1 VLSGT
6 NRNNVRIV
14 VLAGKLRSGLAPHQC
29 GANPLDLV
37 SRDLLTVA
45 RTTKYN
51 PEGFNTRSLVVGHSS
66 RGVDAERRVI
76 IQSVIFLGAMIDD
89 LVTGLGQVG
98 LQILTKFKTRVVG
111 GNVDA
116 HALILGRIGWS
127 SSHAGP
133 RRIGE
138 VVPGENLTRLEA
150 QERAAAL
157 QVESY
162 EIKLDLTRGAEVFGS
177 TTKATFTAK
186 PGANTFI
193 DAIART
199 IHSIT
204 LNGVGL
210 DPATVFDGARIRLDG
225 LAANNTL
232 IVDGD
237 FAFTNTG
244 EGLHRFVDPVDGE
257 VYLYSQF
264 EVPDSRRVFTVFEQP
279 DLKATFQFTITAP
292 GYWNVMSNQPT
303 PPAIDNGDETATWA
317 FGHTPRLSSYVTAI
331 VAGPYVGSTSE
342 LTSLDGRIIPL
353 GAYCRASLAENLDAD
368 YIFEK
373 TREGFAFYEEKFD
386 FPYPFDKYDQ
396 IFVPEFNAGAM
407 ENAGCVTFTEAYVF
421 RSKVTDAMRERRVI
435 TILHELAHMWFGDLV
450 TMRWWNDL
458 WLNESFAEYAAALSC
473 AEATEWTEAWT
484 TFAAME
490 KSWAYRQDQLPST
503 HPIVAEIP
511 DLDSVRVNFDGI
523 TYAKGASVLKQL
535 SAWVGEKEFLAGVS
549 EYFKKHKFGNTE
561 LTDLLVEL
569 EKASGRD
576 LTAWSKLWL
585 ETAGVNTLRPEISV
599 DAAGHI
605 SSFAITQT
613 APAGWPTIRPHRLGI
628 GFYNVSGGKLERIE
642 RFEFDIDG
650 PRTEIAELVGKTHPD
665 FVLINDDDLAYAKIR
680 LDETSL
686 KTAIAHLSNIADPL
700 ARSLVWGAA
709 WDATRD
715 AETPARDFIDLVL
728 GNIATESESTTVRTV
743 VGQLLL
749 ATNAYTAPETRKA
762 QQVRVADALWQL
774 ASNAKAGSDSQFQ
787 FLKAFT
793 QVASTDAHLD
803 TIASLRSGDT
813 SLPGLD
819 IDTDLGWELLIALA
833 QGGRA
838 SNADIDAYLAEDNTA
853 TGAQSAA
860 HARAAL
866 PGAEN
871 KQKAWDSVWVADDK
885 PNLIVRATGL
895 GFGRAHD
902 NSVFVPFIK
911 QYFDNIERVWAD
923 RSYAIADELLEGF
936 YPASLVNEHL
946 AAETRAWLDT
956 HKDVEPPLRRYVV
969 ESLAGVERS
978 LAAQARDAK

>member
-1 VLSGT
+1 
-6 NRNNVRIV
+6 
-14 VLAGKLRSGLAPHQC
+14 
-29 GANPLDLV
+29 
-37 SRDLLTVA
+37 
-45 RTTKYN
+45 
-51 PEGFNTRSLVVGHSS
+51 
-66 RGVDAERRVI
+66 
-76 IQSVIFLGAMIDD
+76 M
-89 LVTGLGQVG
+89 
-98 LQILTKFKTRVVG
+98 
-111 GNVDA
+111 
-116 HALILGRIGWS
+116 
-127 SSHAGP
+127 
-133 RRIGE
+133 
-138 VVPGENLTRLEA
+138 PGENLTRLEA

-162 EIKLDLTRGAEVFGS
+162 EIALDLTRGAEIFGS
-177 TTKATFTAK
+177 HTRAVFSAK
-186 PGANTFI
+186 PGTNTFI

-199 IHSIT
+199 IRTVT
-204 LNGVGL
+204 LNGVEL
-210 DPATVFDGARIRLDG
+210 DPATVFDGARIQLNG
-225 LAANNTL
+225 LAEQNEL
-232 IVDGD
+232 IVEGD
-237 FAFTNTG
+237 FAYTNTG
-244 EGLHRFVDPVDGE
+244 EGLHRFVDPVDNE
-257 VYLYSQF
+257 VYLYTQF

-279 DLKATFQFTITAP
+279 DLKATFQFNITASSK
-292 GYWNVMSNQPT
+292 WHVMSNQPT
-303 PPAIDNGDETATWA
+303 PPAIDNGDGSSTWA

-353 GAYCRASLAENLDAD
+353 GAYCRASLAKNLDAD

-373 TREGFAFYEEKFD
+373 TREGFAFFEEKFD

-407 ENAGCVTFTEAYVF
+407 ENAGCITFTEAYVF

-458 WLNESFAEYAAALSC
+458 WLNESFAEYAASLAC

-535 SAWVGEKEFLAGVS
+535 SAWVGEEKFLAGVS
-549 EYFKKHKFGNTE
+549 EYFKKHRFSNTE

-576 LTAWSKLWL
+576 LSGWSKQWL
-585 ETAGVNTLRPEISV
+585 ETAGVNTLRPAVEV
-599 DAAGHI
+599 DGSGAFT
-605 SSFAITQT
+605 SFTITQT
-613 APAGWPTIRPHRLGI
+613 APAGWPTIRPHRMAI
-628 GFYNVSGGKLERIE
+628 GFYNLNGGKLERTE

-650 PRTEIAELVGKTHPD
+650 PRTELTSLVGKARPD

-680 LDETSL
+680 LDESSL
-686 KTAIAHLSNIADPL
+686 KTAIAHLSSITDPL

-728 GNIATESESTTVRTV
+728 GNIAPESESTTVRTV

-749 ATNAYTAPETRKA
+749 AVNAYTAPETREA
-762 QQVRVADALWQL
+762 QQVRVADALWAL
-774 ASNAKAGSDSQFQ
+774 AQQAEAGSDSQFQ
-787 FLKAFT
+787 FLKAFG
-793 QVASTDAHLD
+793 QIASTDAHLD
-803 TIASLRSGDT
+803 TIAALRSGEIA
-813 SLPGLD
+813 LAGLD

-833 QGGRA
+833 EGGRA
-838 SNADIDAYLAEDNTA
+838 SATDIDAYLAEDNTA

-866 PGAEN
+866 PGAAN
-871 KQKAWDSVWVADDK
+871 KQAAWDSAWVADDK

-936 YPASLVNEHL
+936 YPAALVNEHL
-946 AAETRAWLDT
+946 AKETRAWLES
-956 HKDVEPPLRRYVV
+956 HKGVEAPLRRYVV

-978 LAAQARDAK
+978 LAAQARDAKA